1 MRVKLS
7 TNSLERQLNN
17 IVQYSFGFL
26 EGAESG
32 KKIFFD
38 NLGKGILFALN
49 RYIDIE
55 AKSNPE
61 ALHHVYEWYQT
72 GSPSARLF
80 DLRYSINNRG
90 LNVTYNFKQS
100 RSLSKDATE
109 PFYNKAQIMESGVP
123 VTITPKSGGALRF
136 EVGGNEV
143 FTKNPVTVMS
153 PGGQEVAG
161 SFQKIFNEF
170 MTMYFAQSFLRA
182 SGIYDY
188 ISKPMIY
195 KKNFAAGARTGKY
208 AGKKAGYSWIVNAK
222 IEVE

>member
-1 MRVKLS
+1 MRVKLN
-7 TNSLERQLNN
+7 TTSLEKQLNN
-17 IVQYSFGFL
+17 IVNYSLGFL
-26 EGAESG
+26 EGADSG
-32 KKIFFD
+32 KKVFFD
-38 NLGKGILFALN
+38 NLGKGVLFALN

-80 DLRYSINNRG
+80 DLKYSVSNLG
-90 LNVTYNFKQS
+90 LSVSYNFKQS

-109 PFYNKAQIMESGVP
+109 PFYNKAQIMERGTP
-123 VTITPKSGGALRF
+123 VTITPKGGGVLRF
-136 EVGGNEV
+136 EIGGNEI
-143 FTKNPVTVMS
+143 FTKNPVTVIS

-161 SFQKIFNEF
+161 GFNKVFDEF
-170 MTMYFAQSFLRA
+170 MTQYFAQSFLRA

-188 ISKPMIY
+188 ISNPKIY
-195 KKNFAAGARTGKY
+195 KKNFAAGSRSGKY
-208 AGKKAGYSWIVNAK
+208 IGKKTGYAWITNAK

>member
-1 MRVKLS
+1 MRVNLN
-7 TNSLERQLNN
+7 TNSLEKKLNN
-17 IVQYSFGFL
+17 IIQYSFGFL

-38 NLGKGILFALN
+38 NIGKGVLFALN
-49 RYIDIE
+49 RYIDVE
-55 AKSNPE
+55 ARANPE
-61 ALHHVYEWYQT
+61 ALHHVYEWYKI

-80 DLRYSINNRG
+80 DLRYSVSNRG
-90 LNVTYNFKQS
+90 LNIAYNFKQS
-100 RSLSKDATE
+100 KSLSKDSTE
-109 PFYNKAQIMESGVP
+109 PFYNKAQIMESGTP
-123 VTITPKSGGALRF
+123 VTITPRSGGTLRF
-136 EVGGNEV
+136 EIGGNEI

-170 MTMYFAQSFLRA
+170 MTMYFTQSFLRA

-188 ISKPMIY
+188 ISKPKIY
-195 KKNFAAGARTGKY
+195 KKNFAAGAKTGKSV
-208 AGKKAGYSWIVNAK
+208 GKKTGYSWMVNAK